1 RDSENYKSC
10 LKLIDVLTASDL
22 SIQERLGIM
31 KNEFSIKITK
41 NIEDEVMTMCN
52 VSYGIERKGEI
63 KGTEKTTVSL
73 LKNAM
78 NNLHLT
84 LEQALT
90 GLGIPESDYQKYRS
104 LIEG

>member
-1 RDSENYKSC
+1 
-10 LKLIDVLTASDL
+10 
-22 SIQERLGIM
+22 
-31 KNEFSIKITK
+31 
-41 NIEDEVMTMCN
+41 MCN
-52 VSYGIERKGEI
+52 ISYGIRNDGVEQ
-63 KGTEKTTVSL
+63 TTVSL

>member
-1 RDSENYKSC
+1 
-10 LKLIDVLTASDL
+10 
-22 SIQERLGIM
+22 
-31 KNEFSIKITK
+31 
-41 NIEDEVMTMCN
+41 MCN
-52 VSYGIERKGEI
+52 ISYGIRNDSEKI
-63 KGTEKTTVSL
+63 GTEQTTVSL

>member
-1 RDSENYKSC
+1 M
-10 LKLIDVLTASDL
+10 LKY
-22 SIQERLGIM
+22 
-31 KNEFSIKITK
+31 K
-41 NIEDEVMTMCN
+41 NIEDEVTTMCN
-52 VSYGIERKGEI
+52 ISYGIRNDGVEQ
-63 KGTEKTTVSL
+63 TTVSL